1 MRRAENTMTVTI
13 GRFGSEP
20 QEVEI
25 LKDSTIR
32 EALAEVGVS
41 IGDSD
46 KVWVNGQ
53 RANLRDILEPA
64 DIVNVV
70 TPKQA
75 GLK

>member
-32 EALAEVGVS
+32 EALAEVGIS

-46 KVWVNGQ
+46 KVCVS
-53 RANLRDILEPA
+53 
-64 DIVNVV
+64 
-70 TPKQA
+70 
-75 GLK
+75 